1 MKVFKRL
8 LVFLLVLAIV
18 IFIGIYFLVFFLVRD
33 NHKPYMGYIEK
44 YSQENKL
51 DEKLITALVKTESS
65 FNPNAHSK
73 ADARGLMQL
82 VPETGKW
89 VASQLDEEF
98 KEENLKDPETNIRY
112 GTYYFKHLLN
122 QFKSVDYAI
131 IAYNAGPTNVKK
143 WIDGGILTGSYEDY
157 ENIPIQEAKDYI
169 QKVKKQYNLN
179 KKIYNIYYKN
189 PDDSRFVKAFKVL
202 GFLVSDIFN

>member
-1 MKVFKRL
+1 MKIIKRL
-8 LVFLLVLAIV
+8 LVFLLVLALV
-18 IFIGIYFLVFFLVRD
+18 ISIGLYFLVFYLVRD
-33 NHKPYMGYIEK
+33 SHEPYIGFIEK
-44 YSQENKL
+44 YSQENDL
-51 DEKLITALVKTESS
+51 DEKLITALIKTESG
-65 FNPNAHSK
+65 FDKDAHSK

-89 VASQLDEEF
+89 VASELDEEF

-112 GTYYFKHLLN
+112 GTFYFKHLIN

-131 IAYNAGPTNVKK
+131 IAYNAGPTNVQD
-143 WIDGGILTGSYEDY
+143 WIDSGILTGSYDDY

-169 QKVKKQYNLN
+169 EKVKKQYNLN

-189 PDDSRFVKAFKVL
+189 PDESRFAKAFNL
-202 GFLVSDIFN
+202 YWFLIKDIFK